1 LSQGLRYLFHKI
13 TYFPKENRKLLSKKL
28 INIIAKRCEVKFLKK
43 QKIMRVRVNG
53 SLDSLTDMLK
63 YYLYQQV
70 GQTGDELANK
80 VARRLMTNLTSAKL
94 EKHINRCLIKN
105 PAFDQTANNR
115 WVLETK
121 GQRGNDQLCQWLQ
134 TSAQA
139 MTIAEL
145 RAKAKERGIDP
156 ELIQERELVTD
167 GRFLR
172 LKTGKWALIHWEVI
186 RQVSEKE
193 LDKAIEKMR
202 ATRQPMAVEE
212 IARNLLGHGME
223 GSDLLAC
230 LQKDPR
236 FVWVGGNHWYLREM
250 LPTPADNGPVRAFAL
265 EPFRKAETG
274 ALGEAEL
281 MLILNDTDPN
291 CREYILSSSDLE
303 RGSLRITKRMDR
315 LFAGLPP
322 VAWISFITPTGTLEA
337 WYLRLGGSILGFNQW
352 FLYNG
357 LEPGSKLRIKRAVGE
372 ERVYNIEITG
382 EREAE
387 VFAEGSRVRKLET
400 LWRKAQ
406 TEKLSLEQMLLEVME
421 LFPAGMLQEE
431 IVQVMSAYQPVA
443 ANEIGRLLETTPYFE
458 RTTAGNWRFN
468 QPVFEAYN
476 KLSRDLSLARDEI
489 SRSQQEIAV
498 AMQENQQ
505 LVIEKEGLYGEL
517 IYLKNH
523 HRDQEAQLQEKIRR
537 LREQLDELQ
546 REHARTRAELDKQL
560 KYRDAFQQE
569 LDKAKQQ
576 AHMLRAERDSLK
588 IRTEQLESR
597 SLQLQGNLSR
607 FQEEAEEQHL
617 RMSQRLKDLEAR
629 LHNSIIANDDLER
642 TVVKLQEERRLLKRR
657 MNHWLVR
664 WVVAITSG
672 WRQKENG
679 YWKL

>member
-1 LSQGLRYLFHKI
+1 
-13 TYFPKENRKLLSKKL
+13 
-28 INIIAKRCEVKFLKK
+28 VKFLKK